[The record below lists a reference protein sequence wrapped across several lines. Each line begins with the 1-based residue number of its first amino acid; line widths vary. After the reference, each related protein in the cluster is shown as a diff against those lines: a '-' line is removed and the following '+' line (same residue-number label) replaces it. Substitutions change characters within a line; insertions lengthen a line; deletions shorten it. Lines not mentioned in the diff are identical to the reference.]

1 MLVFQPVGWREC
13 AIAPTSRRPAFHCES
28 SCMSS
33 HHDHQKGLLI
43 TAIGGLTLTVDIPL
57 IRLADGGAWTIMLL
71 RTGTTF
77 VAAMVIWSIWRALDR
92 NAPQLI
98 PGWSGL
104 IVAICYGL
112 TGITFVTA
120 VYHTSTADLV
130 FILAFNT
137 VFAGL
142 LSWIFLREKP
152 RMVTIV
158 AMLIMILGVL
168 VIVGGSV
175 GTGKLFGD
183 FMALCSAFFIAVAIT
198 ISRASG
204 KDMGFTSLVGVL
216 LPMALAAF
224 MVSGEGFHVNAPWW
238 IIFNGAVIMPI
249 SFFCLAAGPKYIS
262 GPEVAMF
269 YLLETVLAPVWVWM
283 IFAETPTRNSL
294 IGGAILIVTLVAHS
308 LWQLHDGRKRRP
320 DLAVHHPV

>member
-1 MLVFQPVGWREC
+1 MLVFQPLGWREC
-13 AIAPTSRRPAFHCES
+13 AIAPIGRRLQFNCES

-43 TAIGGLTLTVDIPL
+43 TAIGGLILTVDIPL
-57 IRLADGGAWTIMLL
+57 IRLADGGAWTILLL
-71 RTGTTF
+71 RTGATF
-77 VAAMVIWSIWRALDR
+77 IAAMIIWSVWRALSR
-92 NAPQLI
+92 NVPPLI

-112 TGITFVTA
+112 TSITFITA
-120 VYHTSTADLV
+120 VFHTSTADLV

-137 VFAGL
+137 VFAAL
-142 LSWIFLREKP
+142 LSWIFLKERP
-152 RMVTIV
+152 RAVTIV
-158 AMLIMILGVL
+158 AMLVMILGVL

-204 KDMGFTSLVGVL
+204 KDMGFTSLIGVL
-216 LPMALAAF
+216 LPLGLAAF
-224 MVSGEGFHVNAPWW
+224 MVTGEGFHVNAPWW

-269 YLLETVLAPVWVWM
+269 YLLETVLAPIWVWM

-294 IGGAILIVTLVAHS
+294 IGGGILVVTLVAHS
-308 LWQLHDGRKRRP
+308 LWQLHDGRRRRG
-320 DLAVHHPV
+320 DLAVHHPA